1 MRRRTRSASGGP
13 SDTIDPEGSR
23 VNTHLEIKTLPSGAY
38 EVKAVQGQVV
48 TRHRLTVDLAFLDRL
63 GLSGVDGYD
72 VVREVSEI
80 LIGRTALTA
89 LPEEATIEQLVVYY
103 PYLAEELQQRLRPGT
118 AGLPGV
124 ESVRVIPV
132 PIEDHPTHT

>member
-1 MRRRTRSASGGP
+1 
-13 SDTIDPEGSR
+13 
-23 VNTHLEIKTLPSGAY
+23 VNTHLEIKALPSGEY

-48 TRHRLTVDLAFLDRL
+48 TRHRMTVDLAFLDRL
-63 GLSGVDGYD
+63 GLSGIDGHD
-72 VVREVSEI
+72 VVREVSDI
-80 LIGRTALTA
+80 LTERAALTA

-103 PYLAEELQQRLRPGT
+103 PYLVEELQQRLRPGT

-132 PIEDHPTHT
+132 AIEDHPTHT

>member
-1 MRRRTRSASGGP
+1 M
-13 SDTIDPEGSR
+13 D
-23 VNTHLEIKTLPSGAY
+23 THLEIKTLPSGSY

-48 TRHRLTVDLAFLDRL
+48 TRHRVTVDLAFLDRL
-63 GLSGVDGYD
+63 GLGGVDGYD

-80 LIGRTALTA
+80 LIDRAALTA
-89 LPEEATIEQLVVYY
+89 LPEEATVEQLIVYY
-103 PYLAEELQQRLRPGT
+103 PSLVEELQQRLRPGT

>member
-1 MRRRTRSASGGP
+1 M
-13 SDTIDPEGSR
+13 
-23 VNTHLEIKTLPSGAY
+23 NTHLEIKTLPSGAY

-48 TRHRLTVDLAFLDRL
+48 TFLDRL

-89 LPEEATIEQLVVYY
+89 LPEEATIEQLIVYH
-103 PYLAEELQQRLRPGT
+103 PHLVEELQQRLRPGT

>member
-1 MRRRTRSASGGP
+1 M
-13 SDTIDPEGSR
+13 
-23 VNTHLEIKTLPSGAY
+23 NTHLEIKTLPSGAY

-89 LPEEATIEQLVVYY
+89 LPEEATIEQLIVYH
-103 PYLAEELQQRLRPGT
+103 PHLVEELQQRLRPGT

>member
-1 MRRRTRSASGGP
+1 
-13 SDTIDPEGSR
+13 
-23 VNTHLEIKTLPSGAY
+23 VNTHLEIKTLPSGNY

-48 TRHRLTVDLAFLDRL
+48 TRHRLTVDPAFLDSL

-72 VVREVSEI
+72 VVRELSGI
-80 LIGRTALTA
+80 LLERTALTA
-89 LPEEATIEQLVVYY
+89 LPEEAAIEQLIVYY
-103 PYLAEELQQRLRPGT
+103 PYLVEELQQRLRPGT
-118 AGLPGV
+118 AGLPTI